1 MFKQF
6 LTLFGWLLLISFGP
20 LAFAQTVG
28 GVFGPNIK
36 DGDKTAEY
44 RLAIAPVDG
53 SDDAIFVHRVH
64 YQQAF
69 NESWR
74 ARGVVQLADNQTGGH
89 DFNFF
94 QAELQWEFLEENN
107 WGLSSALRLD
117 GRVTDEDDGAD
128 LISFNSTT
136 QWNID
141 ENWRATAVIL
151 VARELGNNA
160 RDGINLETRAS
171 LTRKLGD
178 RYRLG
183 LESFN
188 VIGNSDGGFAPA
200 NQQRHSLGPVST
212 ASLGQGW
219 SILGGVLFGVSDGAA
234 DTDFRLW
241 VTKSF

>member
-1 MFKQF
+1 MFRYLIAF
-6 LTLFGWLLLISFGP
+6 SALGLVFSCCLLGN
-20 LAFAQTVG
+20 AQSVG

-36 DGDKTAEY
+36 EGDRTAEY
-44 RLAIAPVDG
+44 RLALAPANN
-53 SDDAIFVHRVH
+53 SDDVIFVHRVH

-74 ARGVVQLADNQTGGH
+74 ARGVVQLADNQAGGH

-94 QAELQWEFLEENN
+94 QAELQWQFLEENS

-141 ENWRATAVIL
+141 DDWRATAVIL

-171 LTRKLGD
+171 LTRKLGNT
-178 RYRLG
+178 YRLG
-183 LESFN
+183 IESFN

-200 NQQRHSLGPVST
+200 NLQRHSLGPVGT
-212 ASLGQGW
+212 ASLGDGW

-234 DTDFRLW
+234 DTDVRFW